1 MDTKILITG
10 ANGYI
15 GSTLCKELTEFTI
28 TQLTREVVDLTDRES
43 VDAWFKGKNFD
54 TVIHCATVGGSRLQ
68 QDEGSVVH
76 KNLSMFYNLLR
87 NKKHYKKLISI
98 GSGAEFDRATKI
110 TPLWSESKYPTDPYG
125 LSKSIINKLI
135 EQTQQFYNLRV
146 YAVFDEN
153 ELSTRFIKSSIT
165 RYINN
170 EAIEIHQDRALDF
183 FYMKDFVEV
192 VKYYIQSKNPP
203 KVLDCSYRQKYY
215 LKDVAELINKL
226 DSHKVDIIFNKEGFD
241 LPYYGDSM
249 PLEILKVKIT
259 GLEKAIVE
267 TYTKLTNQTPL

>member
-1 MDTKILITG
+1 
-10 ANGYI
+10 
-15 GSTLCKELTEFTI
+15 
-28 TQLTREVVDLTDRES
+28 
-43 VDAWFKGKNFD
+43 
-54 TVIHCATVGGSRLQ
+54 
-68 QDEGSVVH
+68 
-76 KNLSMFYNLLR
+76 
-87 NKKHYKKLISI
+87 
-98 GSGAEFDRATKI
+98 
-110 TPLWSESKYPTDPYG
+110 
-125 LSKSIINKLI
+125 
-135 EQTQQFYNLRV
+135 
-146 YAVFDEN
+146 
-153 ELSTRFIKSSIT
+153 
-165 RYINN
+165 
-170 EAIEIHQDRALDF
+170 
-183 FYMKDFVEV
+183 MKDFVEV